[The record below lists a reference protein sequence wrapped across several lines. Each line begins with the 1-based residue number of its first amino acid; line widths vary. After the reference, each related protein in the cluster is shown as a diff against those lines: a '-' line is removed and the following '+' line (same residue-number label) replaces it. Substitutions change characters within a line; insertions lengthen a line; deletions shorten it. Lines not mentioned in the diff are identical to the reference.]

1 MNTAP
6 IVLFIYNRPHYLAQ
20 TIKSLSKNSLF
31 AQSDLIIFADG
42 KREDAGEEEIA
53 LIEATRKTAKEISG
67 AKSIRITERE
77 KNLGLAN
84 SVISGVS
91 EVLQEFSKVIVLE
104 DDLELSPF
112 FLEFMNDSLS
122 VYENDDK
129 VLSVGAC
136 NYFANSD
143 IVPETFF
150 YPVPDCWGWAT
161 WQDRWQLFEPDGTL
175 LQKKLEEHNL
185 LNEFNLHGAFNF
197 SRLLQS
203 YVDGKVSSWSVRW
216 HAVAVLNEKLSLY
229 PKCSVSKHIG
239 IEKNATHKHDG
250 NYENLMIF
258 PKEKIRVERQEVQM
272 LPEVYEEL
280 RQTFI
285 RLHETPSAKVSFIQ
299 KVKNTIRP
307 FIPSALIFWH
317 KKSKL

>member
-1 MNTAP
+1 MDTAP
-6 IVLFIYNRPHYLAQ
+6 IVLFIYNRPTYLAQ
-20 TIKSLSKNSLF
+20 TIESLSKNKLF

-42 KREDAGEEEIA
+42 KRENAGEEETTR
-53 LIEATRKTAKEISG
+53 IEATRKTAREISG
-67 AKSIRITERE
+67 AKSIRIIERE

-84 SVISGVS
+84 SIISGVS
-91 EVLQEFSKVIVLE
+91 EVLQAYSKVIVLE

-112 FLEFMNDSLS
+112 FLDFMNDSLK

-161 WQDRWQLFEPDGTL
+161 WRDRWQLFETDGIL
-175 LQKKLEEHNL
+175 LQKKLEERNL

-203 YVDGKVSSWSVRW
+203 FVDGKVSSWSVRW
-216 HAVAVLNEKLSLY
+216 HAVAILNDKLSLY
-229 PKCSVSKHIG
+229 PKYSVSKHIG

-258 PKEKIRVERQEVQM
+258 PKEKIRVARQEVRM

-285 RLHETPSAKVSFIQ
+285 RLQEVPAPKISIFQ
-299 KVKNTIRP
+299 QLKNKIRP
-307 FIPSALIFWH
+307 FIPSVLFFWH
-317 KKSKL
+317 HK